1 MSWSDR
7 FSEPIALPDGGRLQT
22 LREAGEYI
30 TELPEA
36 EQAEKRW
43 QTAMHVVI
51 QAAEHGGPLV
61 FAQWGMLNA
70 VNNPQPV
77 YDTSRKD
84 PAWRNNYKLVKDR

>member
-1 MSWSDR
+1 M
-7 FSEPIALPDGGRLQT
+7 
-22 LREAGEYI
+22 
-30 TELPEA
+30 
-36 EQAEKRW
+36 
-43 QTAMHVVI
+43 
-51 QAAEHGGPLV
+51 GPLV